1 MTREN
6 GAERLRFSF
15 WERRIGRFDDGRK
28 RPDNARPSPNIS
40 VGTTR
45 REPMAT
51 IVKDVQLN
59 AKPEAVWDALADF
72 GALHQRLVPG
82 FVTAC
87 EFDGEART
95 ITFSNGSVAREML
108 VSSDSERR
116 RLVYAIAA
124 NEPRCSRRLRRRRPS
139 PTPRQARRGCGRR
152 VWRDRAPGRRA

>member
-1 MTREN
+1 
-6 GAERLRFSF
+6 
-15 WERRIGRFDDGRK
+15 
-28 RPDNARPSPNIS
+28 
-40 VGTTR
+40 
-45 REPMAT
+45 MAT

-95 ITFSNGSVAREML
+95 ITFSDGSVAREML

-124 NEPRCSRRLRRRRPS
+124 NERIKHYSASAQVTDDGSGGARLTWTVDLLPNEIA
-139 PTPRQARRGCGRR
+139 PYIGGQMDLGAAAMQQAF
-152 VWRDRAPGRRA
+152 AKKAA